1 MGIRVLIADDHR
13 LTMEAVKGYL
23 AHEDGIKVVAEA
35 RSGRQ
40 ALALVARANP
50 DVALIDMHM
59 PGAMDGL
66 TCAER
71 TRRNFPETKVVVMSA
86 FADEAAV
93 RVAFRR
99 GAHAFISKAIDPR
112 DLGSALRQTVQ
123 GTVFL
128 APWVNEAESEEW
140 LEGLTKREL
149 GVLKAVAGGLSNRDI
164 GQRLWVSEHT
174 VKFHLTNIF
183 RKLDVANRTEA
194 ARWAHQRGLVQ
205 DLGSEP
211 VEIGSAPVAILEG
224 RARPMRTQHRG

>member
-13 LTMEAVKGYL
+13 LTMEAIKGYL

-149 GVLKAVAGGLSNRDI
+149 SVLKAMAGGLSNRDI

-183 RKLDVANRTEA
+183 RKLEVANRTEA
-194 ARWAHQRGLVQ
+194 ARWAHQRGLIQ

-211 VEIGSAPVAILEG
+211 VAIGSAPVAILEG

>member
-23 AHEDGIKVVAEA
+23 AREDGIKVVAEA

-149 GVLKAVAGGLSNRDI
+149 SVLKAMAGGLSNRDI

-183 RKLDVANRTEA
+183 RKLEVANRTEA

-224 RARPMRTQHRG
+224 RTRPMRTQHRG

>member
-1 MGIRVLIADDHR
+1 MGVRVLIADDQR

-23 AHEDGIKVVAEA
+23 AREEGMKVVAEA

-59 PGAMDGL
+59 RGELDSL
-66 TCAER
+66 TCVER
-71 TRRNFPETKVVVMSA
+71 IRRNFPKTKAVVMSS

-99 GAHAFISKAIDPR
+99 GAHAFISKAVDPR
-112 DLGSALRQTVQ
+112 DLASALRQTIQ

-128 APWVNEAESEEW
+128 APWLDDADSKEW

-149 GVLKAVAGGLSNRDI
+149 TVLKAVAAGLPNRDI
-164 GQRLWVSEHT
+164 GQQLWVTEHT

-183 RKLDVANRTEA
+183 RKINVANRTEA

-205 DLGSEP
+205 DVSSEP
-211 VEIGSAPVAILEG
+211 VAAEV
-224 RARPMRTQHRG
+224 TV